1 MGRSGRN
8 KSQTAKVILAIVLV
22 GGLIMGMG
30 LLAFVTG
37 IRDLIDASAS
47 SNWPAV
53 KGTIT
58 RAEVKVTERTRT
70 DSTKREYS

>member
-8 KSQTAKVILAIVLV
+8 KSETAKVILAIVLV

-37 IRDLIDASAS
+37 IRDLIQCM
-47 SNWPAV
+47 
-53 KGTIT
+53 KGRILM
-58 RAEVKVTERTRT
+58 EVKTEG
-70 DSTKREYS
+70 KRCPVHFLTQTA